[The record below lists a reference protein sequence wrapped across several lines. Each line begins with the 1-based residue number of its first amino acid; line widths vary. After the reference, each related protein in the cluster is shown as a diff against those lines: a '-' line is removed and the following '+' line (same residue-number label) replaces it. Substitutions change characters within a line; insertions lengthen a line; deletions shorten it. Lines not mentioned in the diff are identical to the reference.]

1 MQLKLQRS
9 QKSSGMISKN
19 VMFCLDA
26 RADLSEEEAH
36 NIKKYKLGKQ
46 LVYSSEKSRRR
57 LEKAGEGFA
66 SETGGGILKGTVA
79 LALAKMSLNIT
90 VDSLTRGHHIECKSL
105 DELLGAEEAIKEA
118 CENVKV
124 YLHVAS
130 TFDGREEVVE
140 F

>member
-1 MQLKLQRS
+1 M
-9 QKSSGMISKN
+9 SKN

-26 RADLSEEEAH
+26 RADLSEEETH
-36 NIKKYKLGKQ
+36 NIKKYKLGKEV
-46 LVYSSEKSRRR
+46 LYNSEKSRKR

-66 SETGGGILKGTVA
+66 SETGGGIVKGTIA

-105 DELLGAEEAIKEA
+105 DELLGAEEAIKTA
-118 CENVKV
+118 CENVKM
-124 YLHVAS
+124 YLAVAA